1 MTIKCGKRSGTVDI
15 PSSKSISH
23 RIIIASLLSDVEA
36 KDELVRGWSDDLKAT
51 RDCLTAILGGKE
63 SKWHCRESGT
73 TLRLLE
79 PIAGVLDAKGEFVC
93 EGRLGSRPR
102 MPFEKKEVYE
112 LPGDI
117 SSQFVSG
124 LLLALPLASW
134 DSEIKL
140 TSPLQSQAYVKLTE
154 DALLMS
160 KIKFTKS
167 TDGMSWR
174 IPGNQKYQL
183 EIPPD
188 CCVEG
193 DWSQA
198 AFFLAMNSFDDGSE
212 AKGIIVR
219 GLNMH
224 SNQGDMAVL
233 ELLGKDE
240 IDVSQVP
247 DLVLALAAHAA
258 GQVGKKTIFSNCE
271 RLRLKECD
279 RLEATK
285 SMIEAVGGQAEIDD
299 FGSSLSVY
307 GKKLSGG
314 EVKSCG
320 DHRIAM
326 AAAVL
331 ATWADG
337 DVELDDPRVV
347 SKSYPEFWN
356 DFNCLARREYEKVS
370 Y

>member
-1 MTIKCGKRSGTVDI
+1 MIIKHGKRSGVVDI

-23 RIIIASLLSDVEA
+23 RIIIASLLSGVEV

-51 RDCLTAILGGKE
+51 RDCLRAILGGKE
-63 SKWHCRESGT
+63 HEWHCKESGT

-79 PIAGVLDAKGEFVC
+79 PIAGVLGATGKFIC
-93 EGRLGSRPR
+93 EGRLSSRPR
-102 MPFEKKEVYE
+102 MPFEKKSVYE

-140 TSPLQSQAYVKLTE
+140 TTPLQSQAYVKLTE
-154 DALLMS
+154 DALSMS
-160 KIKFTKS
+160 KIRFSKS
-167 TDGMSWR
+167 PDGMSWK
-174 IPGNQKYQL
+174 IPGSQKYKL
-183 EIPPD
+183 EIPPH
-188 CCVEG
+188 CCVEA

-198 AFFLAMNSFDDGSE
+198 AFFLAMNAHDDG
-212 AKGIIVR
+212 ATGGIVVR
-219 GLNMH
+219 GLNMC
-224 SNQGDMAVL
+224 SIQGDRAVL
-233 ELLGKDE
+233 ELLDKSEVDA
-240 IDVSQVP
+240 SQVP
-247 DLVLALAAHAA
+247 DLVPALAAHVA
-258 GQVGKKTIFSNCE
+258 GQSGKRVAFYNCE

-285 SMIEAVGGQAEIDD
+285 EMVEAVGGQAEIDD
-299 FGSSLSVY
+299 SGTNLLVY
-307 GKKLSGG
+307 GKKLHSG
-314 EVKSCG
+314 KIKTFG

-331 ATWADG
+331 ATWSPE
-337 DVELDDPRVV
+337 DVEIDDASVV

-356 DFNCLARREYEKVS
+356 DFNKLSVEGAEQHD
-370 Y
+370 

>member
-1 MTIKCGKRSGTVDI
+1 MIIKHGKRSGVVDI

-23 RIIIASLLSDVEA
+23 RIIIASLLSGVEV

-51 RDCLTAILGGKE
+51 LVCLRAILGGKE
-63 SKWHCRESGT
+63 HEWHCKESGT

-79 PIAGVLDAKGEFVC
+79 PIAGVLGASGNFIC

-102 MPFEKKEVYE
+102 MPFEKKDVYE

-140 TSPLQSQAYVKLTE
+140 TTPLQSQAYVKLTE

-160 KIKFTKS
+160 KIRFGKS
-167 TDGMSWR
+167 SDGMSWK
-174 IPGNQKYQL
+174 IPGGQKYKL
-183 EIPPD
+183 EIPSR
-188 CCVEG
+188 CGVEG

-198 AFFLAMNSFDDGSE
+198 AFFLAMRAGELDDG
-212 AKGIIVR
+212 IVVR
-219 GLNMH
+219 GLNTC
-224 SNQGDMAVL
+224 SSQGDRAVL
-233 ELLGKDE
+233 ELLDKDE
-240 IDVSQVP
+240 VDASRVP
-247 DLVLALAAHAA
+247 DLVPALAAHVA
-258 GQVGKKTIFSNCE
+258 GQDGKRVAFYNCE

-285 SMIEAVGGQAEIDD
+285 EMVEAVGGQAEIDD
-299 FGSSLSVY
+299 SGTNLLVY
-307 GKKLSGG
+307 GKNLHGG
-314 EVKSCG
+314 KIKTFG

-331 ATWADG
+331 ATWSPE
-337 DVELDDPRVV
+337 DVEIDDSSVV

-356 DFNCLARREYEKVS
+356 DFNKLDRK
-370 Y
+370 

>member
-1 MTIKCGKRSGTVDI
+1 MTVRHGKRAGVVDI

-23 RIIIASLLSDVEA
+23 RIIIASLLSGIEV

-51 RDCLTAILGGKE
+51 RACLRAILDSKE

-79 PIAGVLDAKGEFVC
+79 PIAGVLNAKGEFIC
-93 EGRLGSRPR
+93 EGQLGTRPR
-102 MPFEKKEVYE
+102 MPFEKKDIYE

-160 KIKFTKS
+160 KIRFTKS
-167 TDGMSWR
+167 ADGMNWQ
-174 IPGNQKYQL
+174 IPGNQKYRL
-183 EIPPD
+183 EIPSH

-198 AFFLAMNSFDDGSE
+198 AFFFAMNSFDAENDE
-212 AKGIIVR
+212 ARGITVR

-224 SNQGDMAVL
+224 SSQGDQAIL
-233 ELLGKDE
+233 ELLDKDE
-240 IDVSQVP
+240 IDVRQIP
-247 DLVLALAAHAA
+247 DLVPALAAHAA
-258 GQVGKKTIFSNCE
+258 GQVGKKVTFSNCE

-285 SMIEAVGGQAEIDD
+285 SMIEAVGGQAEVDNSR
-299 FGSSLSVY
+299 SSLFIY
-307 GKKLSGG
+307 GKKLCGG
-314 EVKSCG
+314 EVKTYG

-326 AAAVL
+326 AAAVI

-337 DVELDDPRVV
+337 DVEIDDPKVV

-356 DFNCLARREYEKVS
+356 DFNHLARKA
-370 Y
+370 

>member
-1 MTIKCGKRSGTVDI
+1 MIIKHGKRSGVVDI

-23 RIIIASLLSDVEA
+23 RIIIASLLSGIEV

-51 RDCLTAILGGKE
+51 RDCLRAILSGE
-63 SKWHCRESGT
+63 EHEWHCKESGT

-79 PIAGVLDAKGEFVC
+79 PIAGVLGVTGKFIC

-102 MPFEKKEVYE
+102 MPFDKKSVYE

-117 SSQFVSG
+117 SSQFISG

-140 TSPLQSQAYVKLTE
+140 TTPLQSQAYVKLTE
-154 DALLMS
+154 DALSMS
-160 KIKFTKS
+160 NVRFTKNA
-167 TDGMSWR
+167 DGLSWK
-174 IPGNQKYQL
+174 IPGNQKYSL
-183 EIPPD
+183 EIPAS
-188 CCVEG
+188 CCIEG

-198 AFFLAMNSFDDGSE
+198 TFFLAMSSFDS
-212 AKGIIVR
+212 GIVVK

-224 SNQGDMAVL
+224 SSQGDKAIL
-233 ELLGKDE
+233 ELLDKYEVDA
-240 IDVSQVP
+240 SQVP
-247 DLVLALAAHAA
+247 DLVPALAAHIA
-258 GQVGKKTIFSNCE
+258 GQPGKRVAFYNCE

-279 RLEATK
+279 RLEAVRD
-285 SMIEAVGGQAEIDD
+285 MIEAVGGQAEIDD
-299 FGSSLSVY
+299 SGSNLLVY
-307 GKKLSGG
+307 GKELDGG
-314 EVKSCG
+314 KVKTFG

-331 ATWADG
+331 ATWSSRDIEIDDAD
-337 DVELDDPRVV
+337 VV

-356 DFNCLARREYEKVS
+356 DFNRLKIEGPDHD
-370 Y
+370 